1 MQAGTVTP
9 GATLFRMSR
18 LAPATV
24 LALLWSC
31 APNGPGQPAMQE
43 PDRQRIVVEFG
54 VPDAAGEDPSGP
66 VQKVAGRILAR
77 LGQEIRKTS
86 RTFELLPM
94 IALEADAAT
103 IMKLFRMPEVLSIQ
117 PDREVEPLGSFGTA
131 IPAQPSGSK
140 TP

>member
-1 MQAGTVTP
+1 MPARTVTP
-9 GATLFRMSR
+9 VATRFRIWR
-18 LAPATV
+18 LAPAAV

-31 APNGPGQPAMQE
+31 TPNGPGQPAMQE
-43 PDRQRIVVEFG
+43 PDRQRIIVEFG
-54 VPDAAGEDPSGP
+54 LPGEARDDPSGP
-66 VQKVAGRILAR
+66 VQEVAGRILAR
-77 LGQEIRKTS
+77 LGPETRKTS

-117 PDREVEPLGSFGTA
+117 PDREVTTLGTFGTA
-131 IPAQPSGSK
+131 APESPSRSK

>member
-1 MQAGTVTP
+1 MPARTATP
-9 GATLFRMSR
+9 VAALFRMSR
-18 LAPATV
+18 LAPAAV

-31 APNGPGQPAMQE
+31 TPNGQGQPAMQE
-43 PDRQRIVVEFG
+43 SDRQRIIVEFG
-54 VPDAAGEDPSGP
+54 LPREAGDDRSGP
-66 VQKVAGRILAR
+66 MQALAGRILAR
-77 LGQEIRKTS
+77 LGPEIRKTA

-117 PDREVEPLGSFGTA
+117 PDREVKVLGSFGTA
-131 IPAQPSGSK
+131 SPDSPSGSK

>member
-1 MQAGTVTP
+1 MPARTVTP
-9 GATLFRMSR
+9 VAALFRIGR
-18 LAPATV
+18 LAPAAV

-31 APNGPGQPAMQE
+31 TPNGQGGPATQE
-43 PDRQRIVVEFG
+43 PDRQRIIVEFG
-54 VPDAAGEDPSGP
+54 LPGEAGDDPSGP
-66 VQKVAGRILAR
+66 VRNVAGRILAR
-77 LGQEIRKTS
+77 LGPEIRKSS

-117 PDREVEPLGSFGTA
+117 PDREVKTLGSFGTVS
-131 IPAQPSGSK
+131 PPGPSGSK